1 MARATP
7 SIWEVADSDD
17 PERDLSPGGVLESSA
32 EVQDDDPDTDPF
44 RAVDPGPHGTGPF
57 AGPTTGS
64 FVIPEP
70 EPTGDTFDAF
80 NTDTWRFREPPP
92 PWYRKKDVRLL
103 LIVVA
108 VAVVALVVSLVVLAT
123 RRDSGSDEA
132 PVEPS
137 TTTTTTT
144 TTNAPVTSST
154 PSPPPPPPP
163 PAEPPPAAAPPAY
176 HPPAAPP
183 APTRPPEINVTRM
196 PLSVA
201 PTPRHR

>member
-1 MARATP
+1 M
-7 SIWEVADSDD
+7 ADSDD
-17 PERDLSPGGVLESSA
+17 AERDPSPGGVLESSA
-32 EVQDDDPDTDPF
+32 EAAGDDPDTDPF

-80 NTDTWRFREPPP
+80 NTDTWRFRETPP
-92 PWYRKKDVRLL
+92 PWYRRKDARLL

-123 RRDSGSDEA
+123 RRDSGSEQA
-132 PVEPS
+132 PVEPAP

-144 TTNAPVTSST
+144 TTPVPTSTST
-154 PSPPPPPPP
+154 PSPLPPPPP
-163 PAEPPPAAAPPAY
+163 PAEPPPVEHA
-176 HPPAAPP
+176 PAAPAP
-183 APTRPPEINVTRM
+183 AGPPTPTARGPEINVTRM
-196 PLSVA
+196 PMSVA

>member
-1 MARATP
+1 M
-7 SIWEVADSDD
+7 ADSDD
-17 PERDLSPGGVLESSA
+17 PERDPSPGGVLESPA
-32 EVQDDDPDTDPF
+32 EATGGDPDTDPF

-80 NTDTWRFREPPP
+80 NTNTWRFREPPP
-92 PWYRKKDVRLL
+92 PWYRTKDARTL

-123 RRDSGSDEA
+123 RKDSDSDQPA
-132 PVEPS
+132 PVEPA

-144 TTNAPVTSST
+144 TTTTVSST
-154 PSPPPPPPP
+154 PSPVPPPPPPP
-163 PAEPPPAAAPPAY
+163 TEAPPAAAPPVY
-176 HPPAAPP
+176 HPPAEPA

-196 PLSVA
+196 PMSVA
-201 PTPRHR
+201 PNPRHR

>member
-1 MARATP
+1 
-7 SIWEVADSDD
+7 VADSDD
-17 PERDLSPGGVLESSA
+17 AERELSPGGVLESSA
-32 EVQDDDPDTDPF
+32 EAAQDDDPDTDPF

-80 NTDTWRFREPPP
+80 NTDTWRFRETPP
-92 PWYRKKDVRLL
+92 PWYRRKDAQLL

-123 RRDSGSDEA
+123 RKDSGADEPS
-132 PVEPS
+132 PVESTP

-144 TTNAPVTSST
+144 TTTTSAPA
-154 PSPPPPPPP
+154 PAPPPPPPSP
-163 PAEPPPAAAPPAY
+163 EPAPAAAPPAY

-196 PLSVA
+196 PMSVA
-201 PTPRHR
+201 PNPRHR

>member
-1 MARATP
+1 M
-7 SIWEVADSDD
+7 ADSDD
-17 PERDLSPGGVLESSA
+17 AEREPSQPGGVLESPA
-32 EVQDDDPDTDPF
+32 EAQDERDPDTDPF

-80 NTDTWRFREPPP
+80 NTDTWRFRQPPP
-92 PWYRKKDVRLL
+92 PWYRTKDARLL

-108 VAVVALVVSLVVLAT
+108 VAVIALVVSLVVLAT
-123 RRDSGSDEA
+123 RRDAGSNEPS
-132 PVEPS
+132 PVESTP

-144 TTNAPVTSST
+144 TTTVTS
-154 PSPPPPPPP
+154 PPAPPPPSST
-163 PAEPPPAAAPPAY
+163 EPPPAAAPPAY
-176 HPPAAPP
+176 YPPAAPP

-196 PLSVA
+196 PMSVA
-201 PTPRHR
+201 PQPRHR